1 MKDVLIK
8 FNVYTKI
15 SNENAKTKSESMR
28 VNVETKEHE
37 GRIMD
42 VIKVKAGIGCQY
54 SIDGYLVKE
63 LGTNKCFKIDPS
75 DILEFK

>member
-1 MKDVLIK
+1 
-8 FNVYTKI
+8 
-15 SNENAKTKSESMR
+15 
-28 VNVETKEHE
+28 
-37 GRIMD
+37 MD